1 MLFWF
6 SVIYEAN
13 WLNLMEDIEEV
24 PEGGFDAIIA
34 MGNSFAHLPDFSG
47 DQRDQQL
54 AIQVHIK
61 CLAT

>member
-1 MLFWF
+1 
-6 SVIYEAN
+6 
-13 WLNLMEDIEEV
+13 MEDIEEV

>member
-1 MLFWF
+1 
-6 SVIYEAN
+6 
-13 WLNLMEDIEEV
+13 MEDIEEV

-54 AIQVHIK
+54 AIQVHILK
-61 CLAT
+61 CLAS